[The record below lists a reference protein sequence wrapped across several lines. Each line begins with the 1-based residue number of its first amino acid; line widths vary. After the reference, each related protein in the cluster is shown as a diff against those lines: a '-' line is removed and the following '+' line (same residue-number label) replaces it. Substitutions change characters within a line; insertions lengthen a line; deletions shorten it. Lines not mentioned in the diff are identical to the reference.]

1 MMNRTLMQMG
11 DKLVYSRRTF
21 KGDTEWLNL
30 AIRQFGGELVAKAL
44 GGEKLIK
51 NNNNNIYYLI
61 DEIQDVEWES
71 K

>member
-1 MMNRTLMQMG
+1 MG
-11 DKLVYSRRTF
+11 DKIVAVRRTF

-30 AIRQFGGELVAKAL
+30 TIRQYGGEAVAAAL

-51 NNNNNIYYLI
+51 NNTNNMYYLI
-61 DEIQDVEWES
+61 DEVTDIEWES

>member
-1 MMNRTLMQMG
+1 MNKTLMQMG
-11 DKLVYSRRTF
+11 DKIVAVRRTF

-30 AIRQFGGELVAKAL
+30 TIRQYGGEAVAAAL

-51 NNNNNIYYLI
+51 NNTNNMYYLI
-61 DEIQDVEWES
+61 DEVTDVEWES

>member
-1 MMNRTLMQMG
+1 MQMG
-11 DKLVYSRRTF
+11 DKIVAVRRTF

-30 AIRQFGGELVAKAL
+30 TIRQYGGEAVAAAL

-51 NNNNNIYYLI
+51 NNTNNMYYLI
-61 DEIQDVEWES
+61 DEVTDIEWES

>member
-1 MMNRTLMQMG
+1 MG
-11 DKLVYSRRTF
+11 DKIVAVRRTF

-30 AIRQFGGELVAKAL
+30 TIRQYGGEAVAAAL

-51 NNNNNIYYLI
+51 NNTNNMYYLI
-61 DEIQDVEWES
+61 DEVTDVEWES

>member
-1 MMNRTLMQMG
+1 MNKTLMQMG
-11 DKLVYSRRTF
+11 DKIVAVRRTF

-30 AIRQFGGELVAKAL
+30 TIRQYGGEAVATAL

-51 NNNNNIYYLI
+51 NNTNNMYYLI
-61 DEIQDVEWES
+61 DEVTDIEWES

>member
-1 MMNRTLMQMG
+1 MG
-11 DKLVYSRRTF
+11 DKVVAVRRTF

-30 AIRQFGGELVAKAL
+30 TIRQYGGEAVAAAL

-51 NNNNNIYYLI
+51 NNTNNMYYLI
-61 DEIQDVEWES
+61 DEVTDVEWES

>member
-1 MMNRTLMQMG
+1 MQMG
-11 DKLVYSRRTF
+11 DKIVAVRRTF

-30 AIRQFGGELVAKAL
+30 TIRQYGGEAVAAAL

-51 NNNNNIYYLI
+51 NNTNNMYYLI
-61 DEIQDVEWES
+61 DEVTDVEWES